1 MIYKY
6 TTMSE
11 NSTQVQT
18 KPKKIKIKKK
28 NKELKVGTFFS
39 GIGAFEHALIL
50 NKIPHKIIFAC
61 DIDKFCKTNFLENYK
76 LNEESWYN
84 DINDMDGNKYLNKVD
99 ILVGGCPCQSF
110 SIAGQRKGLDD
121 LRGQLVFKYIKKID
135 EIKPNMFIFENVKGL
150 LSSDK
155 GNTFKLILEEME
167 KINYKIEFRTIKAS
181 KVGIPQSRERIFIIG
196 TKKNKNIKSVFD
208 NFKECELSLKLKDL
222 LDSDYDENYIIKNPK
237 WQKWIFDQKHLDKQK
252 MKINGDIIICQT
264 ARQYSSWFGHFIMEM
279 KQVDD
284 FIYSEDAVKT
294 IERNKFIP
302 LNYDK
307 DDFDLEYIKNN
318 TIVRRLTPNECL
330 RLMGFDTNKFKTIV
344 SDSQTYKQC
353 GNSIVVNMFTQ
364 ILKAI
369 DIPSII
375 S

>member
-1 MIYKY
+1 MFSIYKY
-6 TTMSE
+6 IIMS
-11 NSTQVQT
+11 NNN
-18 KPKKIKIKKK
+18 IK
-28 NKELKVGTFFS
+28 NKNEDIKPLKVGTFFT
-39 GIGAFEHALIL
+39 GIGAFEHSLLL

-61 DIDKFCKTNFLENYK
+61 DIDKYCKTNFLNNYE
-76 LNEESWYN
+76 LNKDNWYD
-84 DINDMDGNKYLNKVD
+84 DINTMDGNKYLNKID

-155 GNTFKLILEEME
+155 GNTFKLIIEEMD
-167 KINYKIEFRTIKAS
+167 KINFKIEFRTIKAT
-181 KVGIPQSRERIFIIG
+181 KVGMPQSRERIFIIG
-196 TKKNKNIKSVFD
+196 TNKYKNINYVFD
-208 NFKECELSLKLKDL
+208 NFKECKLILKLKDL
-222 LDSDYDENYIIKNPK
+222 LDSSYDEKYIIKNHK
-237 WQKWIFDQKHLDKQK
+237 WQSWIFNQKYLNKQT
-252 MKINGDIIICQT
+252 MKINGEIIICQT
-264 ARQYSSWFGHFIMEM
+264 ARQYSSWFGNFIIEM
-279 KQVDD
+279 KNCDD
-284 FIYSEDAVKT
+284 FTYSNEA
-294 IERNKFIP
+294 INCINLNKFIP
-302 LNYDK
+302 FNYDK
-307 DDFDLEYIKNN
+307 DEFDLEYIKNN

-330 RLMGFDTNKFKTIV
+330 KLMGFDTNKFKTVV

-364 ILKAI
+364 IIKAI